1 MKVKQIVIH
10 PRKIGADHA
19 KRYGIVTDSP
29 EEVYVLAIKA
39 GINERTA
46 KRISR
51 WARDAEFGEEIQY
64 LATGKWDGVDSFCRK
79 PPWDKVIPLP
89 AEMRKAH
96 TEENTSG
103 E

>member
-1 MKVKQIVIH
+1 MKVKQIVVH
-10 PRKIGADHA
+10 PTRLGAD
-19 KRYGIVTDSP
+19 RSTSYGIVTDSP
-29 EEVYVLAIKA
+29 EEVYALAIKA

-51 WARDAEFGEEIQY
+51 WARDADFGEEIQY
-64 LATGKWDGVDSFCRK
+64 LATGKWDRVDSFCRK

-96 TEENTSG
+96 TDKDG